1 MRSLL
6 SQNRVFL
13 LKLVNLC
20 ALVAVLAGFSI
31 WAAQAQAADAA
42 VQQQITETERAAN
55 RGPFAT
61 DGVFT
66 GSAQGYG
73 GPVNMQVTIENGYI
87 EDVQVVSAP
96 NEDAPYLSQAVALL
110 DVIKQQQT
118 VNVDTVSGCTYSSV
132 GILNGTKEAL
142 EKSNAGQASEGSS
155 AAAEDE
161 AASSPDSA
169 DAKAGD
175 AQ

>member
-1 MRSLL
+1 MPGIL
-6 SQNRVFL
+6 SRNRVFL
-13 LKLVNLC
+13 LKLVNVC
-20 ALVAVLAGFSI
+20 AVAFLVVGFSA

-42 VQQQITETERAAN
+42 VQQQITQAERAAN

-73 GPVNMQVTIENGYI
+73 GPLNMQVSIENGYI

-110 DVIKQQQT
+110 DVIKEQQT

-142 EKSNAGQASEGSS
+142 EKSNAGEGASASTAASEVS
-155 AAAEDE
+155 A
-161 AASSPDSA
+161 SA
-169 DAKAGD
+169 QAGD
-175 AQ
+175 VQ

>member
-1 MRSLL
+1 MGSVFAR
-6 SQNRVFL
+6 NRVFIV
-13 LKLVNLC
+13 KLVNVC
-20 ALVAVLAGFSI
+20 VVVCLVVGFSL
-31 WAAQAQAADAA
+31 WAAKAAEADAA
-42 VQQQITETERAAN
+42 VQQQITEAERAAS

-61 DGVFT
+61 DGTFT

-73 GPVNMQVTIENGYI
+73 GPVNMRVTIKDGYI
-87 EDVQVVSAP
+87 DDVQVVSAP

-142 EKSNAGQASEGSS
+142 EKSNAAQAG
-155 AAAEDE
+155 ED
-161 AASSPDSA
+161 A
-169 DAKAGD
+169 
-175 AQ
+175 

>member
-1 MRSLL
+1 MSSFFAR
-6 SQNRVFL
+6 NRVFL
-13 LKLVNLC
+13 IKLVNTC
-20 ALVAVLAGFSI
+20 AVVLLVMWFSV
-31 WAAQAQAADAA
+31 WAAQTAEADAA
-42 VQQQITETERAAN
+42 VQQQITEAERAAN

-73 GPVNMQVTIENGYI
+73 GPVNMQVTIKDGYI
-87 EDVQVVSAP
+87 DDVQVVSAP

-142 EKSNAGQASEGSS
+142 EKSNAGQAGEGS
-155 AAAEDE
+155 
-161 AASSPDSA
+161 
-169 DAKAGD
+169 
-175 AQ
+175 

>member
-1 MRSLL
+1 MLER
-6 SQNRVFL
+6 NRVFAV
-13 LKLVNLC
+13 KLANACIIVC
-20 ALVAVLAGFSI
+20 LVVGFSL
-31 WAAQAQAADAA
+31 WAAQAAEADAA
-42 VQQQITETERAAN
+42 VQQQITEAERTAN

-73 GPVNMQVTIENGYI
+73 GPVTMQVTIKDGYI
-87 EDVQVVSAP
+87 DDVQVASAP

-142 EKSNAGQASEGSS
+142 EKSNAGQAGEG
-155 AAAEDE
+155 A
-161 AASSPDSA
+161 
-169 DAKAGD
+169 
-175 AQ
+175 

>member
-1 MRSLL
+1 MSSFFAR
-6 SQNRVFL
+6 NRVFL
-13 LKLVNLC
+13 IKLVNAC
-20 ALVAVLAGFSI
+20 AVVLLVMWFSV
-31 WAAQAQAADAA
+31 WAAQTAEADAA
-42 VQQQITETERAAN
+42 VQQQITEAERAAN

-73 GPVNMQVTIENGYI
+73 GPVNMQVTIKDGYI
-87 EDVQVVSAP
+87 DDVQVVSAP

-142 EKSNAGQASEGSS
+142 EKSNAGQAGEGS
-155 AAAEDE
+155 
-161 AASSPDSA
+161 
-169 DAKAGD
+169 
-175 AQ
+175 